1 MMKGR
6 QTPRQQN
13 RPRETG
19 GTGGIGDASMLQ
31 TAEKGGKGIRSCFDP
46 GRLVVWFPAI
56 RRAKLKCIKY
66 LHG

>member
-19 GTGGIGDASMLQ
+19 ETGGIGDASMFQ
-31 TAEKGGKGIRSCFDP
+31 TAEKGFGVASNP
-46 GRLVVWFPAI
+46 VVW
-56 RRAKLKCIKY
+56 
-66 LHG
+66 